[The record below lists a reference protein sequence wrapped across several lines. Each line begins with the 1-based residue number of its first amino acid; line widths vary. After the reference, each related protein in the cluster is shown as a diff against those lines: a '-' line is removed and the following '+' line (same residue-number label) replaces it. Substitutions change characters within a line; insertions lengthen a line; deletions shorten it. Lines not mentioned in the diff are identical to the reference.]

1 MLGFCPALLTSV
13 NDVANGNAPG
23 RKLQIAGFT
32 AALFCCQN
40 STVNAINSNFDDTTG
55 SYRPLTVKY
64 TRRPTTADV
73 SSTDDCNVDR
83 IPGYL
88 EWNVPSLGFK
98 KSSFYISDATMQQ
111 YCIDA
116 VAQRGVGAPPTQ
128 VMQEIY
134 SRVVETTNAILRSIN
149 QDLVT
154 QMSTQ
159 FGVNVTTHQSHGKV
173 LNVSSTTGLF
183 LDNGIIDLMRD
194 IQENEICG
202 EPCLVGG
209 GLWAAW
215 DQAQAMACCNS
226 AGINTSQA
234 AGTPKLFFDKDTQQ
248 IWGPN
253 TAALLAPGSVKFI
266 GRNAYAG
273 PFAGQRGNSFFT
285 TLPMPVDEFGCNLDD
300 CLRDLVFDMQL
311 RYIDC
316 PTTIAVAGQ
325 NQTLNRGWEV
335 IISKRY
341 ALWVQPTD
349 AYSSSDPLFDTNG
362 TLLYY
367 LTNLAN
373 DPKTYAYGY

>member
-1 MLGFCPALLTSV
+1 MLGFCPALLTNI

-23 RKLQIAGFT
+23 RKMQIAGFT

-40 STVNAINSNFDDTTG
+40 STVNAINSNTDESNG

-64 TRRPTTADV
+64 TVRPTVANV
-73 SSTDDCNVDR
+73 SSSDDCNIDR

-88 EWNVPSLGFK
+88 EWIVPGLGFK
-98 KSSFYISDATMQQ
+98 KSSFYISDAVMQQ
-111 YCIDA
+111 YCTDA
-116 VAQRGVGAPPTQ
+116 LATQSVGNPSTT
-128 VMQEIY
+128 VMREIY
-134 SRVVETTNAILRSIN
+134 DRIIENANVILRAIN

-154 QMSTQ
+154 QMATQ
-159 FGVNVTTHQSHGKV
+159 FGKNIVTGQSHGKV
-173 LNVSSTTGLF
+173 LNVSSSTGLF

-202 EPCLVGG
+202 EPCLIGG

-215 DQAQAMACCNS
+215 DKAQALACCNS
-226 AGINTSQA
+226 AGIDTSG

-253 TAALLAPGSVKFI
+253 TAAMLAPGSVKFI

-316 PTTIAVAGQ
+316 PTSVLVNGQ
-325 NQTLNRGWEV
+325 SQTVNRGWEV
-335 IISKRY
+335 IVSKRY
-341 ALWVQPTD
+341 ALWVQPPN
-349 AYSSSDPLFDTNG
+349 AYDPTDPLYDTNG

-367 LTNLAN
+367 LTNLPN

>member
-1 MLGFCPALLTSV
+1 MLGFCPALLTSI

-40 STVNAINSNFDDTTG
+40 SSVNAINSNTDESNG
-55 SYRPLTVKY
+55 SYRPMTVKY
-64 TRRPTTADV
+64 TRRPTVADV
-73 SSTDDCNVDR
+73 STSDDCNIDR

-88 EWNVPSLGFK
+88 EWNIPSLGFRK
-98 KSSFYISDATMQQ
+98 HAFYVSDATMQQ
-111 YCIDA
+111 YCADA
-116 VAQRGVGAPPTQ
+116 LAPNRVGNPQTT
-128 VMQEIY
+128 VMKEIY
-134 SRVVETTNAILRSIN
+134 DRVIETTNVILRSIN

-183 LDNGIIDLMRD
+183 LDNGIIEMMRD
-194 IQENEICG
+194 VQENEICG
-202 EPCLVGG
+202 DPCLIGG

-215 DQAQAMACCNS
+215 DKAQALACCNS
-226 AGINTSQA
+226 AGLDMSRT
-234 AGTPKLFFDKDTQQ
+234 GTPKLFFDKDTQQ

-316 PTTIAVAGQ
+316 PTVVVGPGGGNITV
-325 NQTLNRGWEV
+325 NRGWEV

-341 ALWVQPTD
+341 ALWVQPAD
-349 AYSSSDPLFDTNG
+349 AYAINDPLYDTNG

-373 DPKTYAYGY
+373 DPRTYAYGY